1 MITNHFIKLI
11 TLFSFVFYLGCDN
24 NGQSS
29 PPPIP
34 RISLSASPSSI
45 VVGDSLTV
53 DVNVSNIEDLSY
65 MSFGILFDPTYLDL
79 EVDMESGVNTFN
91 ADNGGNSGSYIVLDT
106 TLGVLSVALSGNEID
121 GNIYSF
127 TIKGIKATM
136 SDTELE
142 LDEGKVNLLQADGMD
157 VSDLIYL
164 ILRDATISVTDE

>member
-79 EVDMESGVNTFN
+79 EVDMESGVITYN
-91 ADNGGNSGSYIVLDT
+91 AENGGNYESYVFLDT
-106 TLGVLSVALSGNEID
+106 VGVLSVALSGNDLD
-121 GNIYSF
+121 GKIYSF
-127 TIKGIKATM
+127 ILQGIKATM

-142 LDEGKVNLLQADGMD
+142 LDDGKVNLLNENGIE
-157 VSDLIYL
+157 VSDLNYL